1 MPPPMEHLEILRTPR
16 GSVWLSSGYLLQL
29 NITRVSTYGV
39 VEIYFESTQL
49 SITIVKEGNMQM

>member
-1 MPPPMEHLEILRTPR
+1 MPPPKEHLEILRTPR

-29 NITRVSTYGV
+29 NLTRVSTYGV

-49 SITIVKEGNMQM
+49 SITIVKIN